1 MPNNTKNNNVPEK
14 PQKDF
19 LTAALLSFFLGH
31 LGIDRFYLGKTGT
44 GILKLITLGGCGIWY
59 LIDLILILTG
69 SATSVD
75 GQQLKDRK
83 KNLKL
88 ALIIIG
94 VAIMV
99 SIFASIIIS
108 ATSAKTTTVVVN
120 PKSNDSNSQ
129 PAQPNDSNPK
139 PAQPNDKT
147 ASMPKIG
154 QVAKD
159 GKFEFTVTGIECGK
173 TTVGTNQYLTK
184 DAQGQFCLL
193 SVTVKNIGNEAQ
205 TFDASSQKLLN
216 AQGQQ
221 YSADSVASMYA
232 NPSGS
237 TFLNTINPGN
247 SVTGVVVFDLPKD
260 GVPTMAELHDSA
272 FSNGVKINLQ

>member
-108 ATSAKTTTVVVN
+108 ATSAKTTITSVSEVTSTA
-120 PKSNDSNSQ
+120 PTTPSPTTTPQ
-129 PAQPNDSNPK
+129 QSNPPETK
-139 PAQPNDKT
+139 QPDVPAEYKS
-147 ASMPKIG
+147 A
-154 QVAKD
+154 
-159 GKFEFTVTGIECGK
+159 
-173 TTVGTNQYLTK
+173 
-184 DAQGQFCLL
+184 L
-193 SVTVKNIGNEAQ
+193 SKANT
-205 TFDASSQKLLN
+205 
-216 AQGQQ
+216 
-221 YSADSVASMYA
+221 YA
-232 NPSGS
+232 NTMNMSKQGIYDQLTSDYGEKFTAPAAQYAIDNVKADWNANALAKAKTYQGTMNMSPASIHDQLTSAYGEKF
-237 TFLNTINPGN
+237 TQAEADYAIQHLN
-247 SVTGVVVFDLPKD
+247 D
-260 GVPTMAELHDSA
+260 
-272 FSNGVKINLQ
+272 